1 MNMKWLQ
8 SRVTWGLLLILAGV
22 LFLVQNFFFKEQAG
36 IIWAG
41 LFLLAA
47 LYFLA
52 YFFFNR
58 RSWWALIPGVILLSL
73 GVLIGMA
80 VLNENAGEQWGGTVF
95 LGGIGLAFLLVYL
108 ADRSNWW
115 AIIPGGVMFTLAL
128 VASPAIVQGNGWNAG
143 AIFFLGLGLT
153 FALLG
158 TLPTPEGRFRLKWAF
173 IPAMALLAVGAVVAV
188 AATELLGW
196 ILPAFLIVGGG
207 LLLFQALAGKRKDEV

>member
-1 MNMKWLQ
+1 MKWLQ
-8 SRVTWGLLLILAGV
+8 SRVTWGVLLILAGV
-22 LFLVQNFFFKEQAG
+22 LFLIQNFFFKGQAD

-58 RSWWALIPGVILLSL
+58 RHWWALIPGIILLSL
-73 GVLIGMA
+73 GVLIGMT
-80 VLNENAGEQWGGTVF
+80 VLNNNAGELWGGTVF

-108 ADRSNWW
+108 VDRNNWW

-153 FALLG
+153 FAVLG
-158 TLPTPEGRFRLKWAF
+158 ILPTREGRLSLKWAF
-173 IPAMALLAVGAVVAV
+173 IPALALLAVGAVVAV

-196 ILPAFLIVGGG
+196 ILPAFLIVGGA
-207 LLLFQALAGKRKDEV
+207 LLLFQALAGRRKDQV